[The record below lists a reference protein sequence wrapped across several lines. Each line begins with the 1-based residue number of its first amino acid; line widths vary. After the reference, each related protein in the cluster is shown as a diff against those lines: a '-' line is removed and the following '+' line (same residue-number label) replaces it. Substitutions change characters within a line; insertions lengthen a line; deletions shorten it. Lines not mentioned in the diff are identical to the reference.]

1 MTLSA
6 FSQKTPIQSSS
17 SIYYSL
23 FSKEFNFASILSN
36 NKIPLIVPCVTST
49 RPLFTFAYLQPIH
62 TQEAGYTPHL
72 YARSRISLSQYSIS
86 ISTNGR
92 PLWADRFASVPDQRE
107 YTSHCWLFITI
118 KILRQ
123 LTGKIPPTND
133 TGIDSNKTQRYHTY
147 NTTQHSEVRRVSVG
161 CSLVP
166 FHHMVWITFR
176 IINPLIKTYQN
187 RFFGQGPCS
196 LSHNVP
202 SSPTDRCLT
211 YSLSRTPPGLF
222 WTSASH

>member
-1 MTLSA
+1 MCDKHSAIIHVCLSA
-6 FSQKTPIQSSS
+6 T
-17 SIYYSL
+17 
-23 FSKEFNFASILSN
+23 
-36 NKIPLIVPCVTST
+36 TSYP
-49 RPLFTFAYLQPIH
+49 R
-62 TQEAGYTPHL
+62 GRL
-72 YARSRISLSQYSIS
+72 YAASLCEVPNKSQSIQYSIS

-92 PLWADRFASVPDQRE
+92 PLGADRFASVPDQRE

-123 LTGKIPPTND
+123 LTGKIPPINN
-133 TGIDSNKTQRYHTY
+133 TGIDSNKTQQYHTY

-202 SSPTDRCLT
+202 SSLTDRCLT

>member
-23 FSKEFNFASILSN
+23 PSKEFNSNSILSN

-49 RPLFTFAYLQPIH
+49 RPLFTFAYLQPLH

-92 PLWADRFASVPDQRE
+92 PLGADRFTSVPDQRE
-107 YTSHCWLFITI
+107 YTSHCWLLTTI

-123 LTGKIPPTND
+123 LTEKIPPTNN
-133 TGIDSNKTQRYHTY
+133 TGIDSNKTQQYHTY
-147 NTTQHSEVRRVSVG
+147 NTTQRG
-161 CSLVP
+161 
-166 FHHMVWITFR
+166 T
-176 IINPLIKTYQN
+176 
-187 RFFGQGPCS
+187 QG
-196 LSHNVP
+196 
-202 SSPTDRCLT
+202 
-211 YSLSRTPPGLF
+211 LSRLFSCAIPSHGLD
-222 WTSASH
+222 HL